1 MAKTYNATLREGFL
15 KPEFFVTKTTERLA
29 ADIVNLENELKA
41 MRSDGKSDKSIRAHI
56 EDKLFEIQSR
66 HWANNQAVRDK
77 AQAELNDFAEKWNRK
92 NDGDPAR
99 ALLERQRHEARYK
112 LMSDD
117 ELTLAA
123 QEYLDGE
130 PKPEP
135 PDRLEVLALEMER
148 RDDTRV
154 TADVLKKKMQES
166 DYTAPWKLTDE
177 GDALTSQIQAH
188 DTDYGQLFVS
198 PDGGSLATLD
208 IEDLINLEVRDDDE

>member
-1 MAKTYNATLREGFL
+1 MARTYNATLREGFL

-56 EDKLFEIQSR
+56 ENALFEIQSR
-66 HWANNQAVRDK
+66 LWADNKSIRGEART
-77 AQAELNDFAEKWNRK
+77 ELDEFAEKWKRK

-166 DYTAPWKLTDE
+166 DYTAPWKFTPE

-188 DTDYGQLFVS
+188 DTDYGEVKVS
-198 PDGGSLATLD
+198 PDGGSLAELP
-208 IEDLINLEVRDDDE
+208 IEELVNTEIRGND